1 MFLYLPVSG
10 VEVAPWLQP
19 LVAFLIASCTTSS
32 GISGG
37 VLLLPFQMS
46 VLGFISPSVSPTNL
60 IYNIGAIPGGLY
72 RYIREGRMAWTL
84 AWVTIAGTLPGIF
97 AGALIRVNYLHDPGS
112 FKVFAGLVLLYLG
125 FRLLFTIP
133 LRRTTRKTQL
143 KKNLER
149 RRKHPGEMGQP
160 GTVYLQD
167 CRPMPLLKGKD
178 LLCAG

>member
-10 VEVAPWLQP
+10 VEVAPWLPP

-60 IYNIGAIPGGLY
+60 IYNIVAIPGGLY

-112 FKVFAGLVLLYLG
+112 FKVLPAWSSCILVFG
-125 FRLLFTIP
+125 CFTIP